1 MKITIPK
8 HTNLRTQSL
17 FVLLAVAFVVLLFS
31 PRDHKFM
38 YNFER
43 GQVWQYELLI
53 APYDITILKPQERL
67 QAERD
72 SVARNILPYCRM
84 DKSVAK
90 EKILLW
96 NHDYTTRWK
105 KELSPEVEVFVR
117 NYLEETYDHGIID
130 DALYEKLLQAK
141 QNEDEEGPINE
152 VNLLYD
158 QNESRKHPTTL
169 FLTVKEAYQQAIDRC
184 VEAGYNPDILR
195 RINLENYL
203 RANVSED
210 VATRNNVIREEQ
222 KKISNS
228 TGIVVAG
235 RRIIDKG
242 DIIDDATYNVL
253 ASYKK
258 MYEERSGN
266 DRTYIGRI
274 GGLLLI
280 VVVLLLGLWL
290 YWIIFRPAIFR
301 ELKNT
306 VFIAASILFF
316 VLLTELTVTLFQ
328 FDVYIIPYLILPL
341 LVRIFF
347 DSRTAYFSHTIT
359 ILLSALFVALPL
371 EFIIL
376 EMVAGMVAIFSLSN
390 LTSRSQ
396 LIRTTFLAFLSYS
409 ILSVALSLM
418 RNGALENADALHTLS
433 FGINMIFLMFTY
445 VLVYPMEKLFG
456 YISNISLVE
465 LSDINRPLLRQLS
478 EHAPG
483 TFQHSMQV
491 SILATDAAQSINADV
506 QLTRTGA
513 LYHDIGKMLNAPFF
527 TENNQGGRNP
537 HEDLSYKESAAIIIK
552 HVTEGVALA
561 QKYNL
566 PPQVIDFI
574 RTHHG
579 KGYTKY
585 FYTMYCNEHPGEIV
599 DLAPFSYPGPNPFS
613 RETGILMLADAVEAS
628 SRSLKEYTVESI
640 TSLVERIVDGIVS
653 EKLLDNTP
661 LTLREITTI
670 KETFVNKLLTMNH
683 SRIAYPK
690 LNREEAPAAPQ
701 NEEKKEEK

>member
-17 FVLLAVAFVVLLFS
+17 FVLLAVAFVILLFS

-53 APYDITILKPQERL
+53 APYDITILKPQEQL

-96 NHDYTTRWK
+96 SHDYASRWK
-105 KELSPEVEVFVR
+105 KELSPDIEVFVR

-130 DALYEKLLQAK
+130 DALYQKLLQSK
-141 QNEDEEGPINE
+141 EGEDEEMPINE

-210 VATRNNVIREEQ
+210 VATRNSVIREEQ

-242 DIIDDATYNVL
+242 DIVDDATYNVL

-266 DRTYIGRI
+266 DRTYIGRV

-280 VVVLLLGLWL
+280 V
-290 YWIIFRPAIFR
+290 I
-301 ELKNT
+301 
-306 VFIAASILFF
+306 
-316 VLLTELTVTLFQ
+316 
-328 FDVYIIPYLILPL
+328 VYIIPYLILPL

-371 EFIIL
+371 EFILL
-376 EMVAGMVAIFSLSN
+376 EMVAGMVAIFSLNN

-418 RNGALENADALHTLS
+418 RNGALENVDALHTLS

-478 EHAPG
+478 ENAPG

-561 QKYNL
+561 QKYKL

-579 KGYTKY
+579 RGYTKY

-599 DLAPFSYPGPNPFS
+599 DRAPFSYPGPNPFS

-640 TSLVERIVDGIVS
+640 TALVERIVDGIVA

-661 LTLREITTI
+661 LTFREITTI
-670 KETFVNKLLTMNH
+670 KETFVSKLLTMNH

-690 LNREEAPAAPQ
+690 LNREEATASTSD
-701 NEEKKEEK
+701 EEKRDEK